1 METILFIISTVCVIN
16 WIVKMIGAVL
26 GNGVSV
32 PVPILHFWGIDY
44 GNTLVSL
51 FGLGYQTYFWATHFN
66 IVGGL

>member
-1 METILFIISTVCVIN
+1 
-16 WIVKMIGAVL
+16 MIGAVL